1 MKTYRS
7 CYTSDFQSKGINLN
21 AWIAYKNNV
30 RQRSKNIN
38 ISIDDLQI
46 SVDENSAI
54 AVFTQSYSSSILKD
68 KGKKTLELKKIND
81 EWKIYSEVM

>member
-1 MKTYRS
+1 M
-7 CYTSDFQSKGINLN
+7 
-21 AWIAYKNNV
+21 
-30 RQRSKNIN
+30 
-38 ISIDDLQI
+38 
-46 SVDENSAI
+46 DENKAT